1 MASVNQRLLDAE
13 TGHAIE
19 LALYSNGVVRRIIG
33 LLNRTDADLFAQLTV
48 ALERLP
54 ASAFTTD
61 RLEALLGEVR
71 GLNLRAYQQVERE
84 LTTELR
90 ELAAYE
96 AGYQLQLFQSVI
108 PAQVV
113 ATVGL
118 VAVPAETAYVAA
130 MARPFQ
136 GKLLREWATKIE
148 ADRMVRV
155 RDAIRIGYVEQ
166 QTIGQMVQRL
176 RGTRAKGYADGL
188 LEIDRRSAEAV
199 VRTAV
204 GHTAG
209 VARDRFM
216 EVNSDLIA
224 AVQWVS
230 TLDSR
235 TSPACRIRDTLKYKP
250 GTHAP
255 IGHKIPWGSGPG
267 RIHWNCRSC
276 SAPVTKSW
284 RDLGFDIDELSP
296 ETRASMDGQV
306 PADQTYNQW
315 LAKQSA
321 KRQDEILGP
330 ARGKLLRQGGLTVD
344 KFYNDKGKFL
354 TLDEVRARDAKAF
367 STAGL

>member
-216 EVNSDLIA
+216 EVNSYLIA
-224 AVQWVS
+224 AVQWV
-230 TLDSR
+230 
-235 TSPACRIRDTLKYKP
+235 
-250 GTHAP
+250 
-255 IGHKIPWGSGPG
+255 SGPG